1 MLLVNTH
8 TGGVVHKIEGLI
20 PGKSPIRCLG
30 WGLSLSNPS
39 AAKSRIKSSTNGIT
53 LEALIDHGFQGSI
66 LDLPPDLPAELAG
79 LDVEALL
86 PKISPLLPLNREL
99 VFGIFMN
106 REQLG

>member
-8 TGGVVHKIEGLI
+8 TGGIVHKIEALASEETSI
-20 PGKSPIRCLG
+20 KCLE

-39 AAKSRIKSSTNGIT
+39 AAKSRINSSVNGIT
-53 LEALIDHGFQGSI
+53 LETLIDHGFQGST

-86 PKISPLLPLNREL
+86 PKMSPLPVLNREL
-99 VFGIFMN
+99 VCIFVN
-106 REQLG
+106 